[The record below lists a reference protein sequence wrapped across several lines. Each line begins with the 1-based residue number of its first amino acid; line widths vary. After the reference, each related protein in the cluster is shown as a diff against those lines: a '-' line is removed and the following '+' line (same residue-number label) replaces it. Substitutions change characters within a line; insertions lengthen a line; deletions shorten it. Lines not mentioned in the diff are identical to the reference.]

1 MFLTLIL
8 YDYWP
13 HRLAVL
19 FSRRNRS
26 PVTVSAMTRSE
37 VLRFPRD
44 TVLSLCHSYRSVL
57 TALLRD
63 AGDRV
68 VLCNCDRLFELASE
82 WE

>member
-1 MFLTLIL
+1 
-8 YDYWP
+8 
-13 HRLAVL
+13 
-19 FSRRNRS
+19 
-26 PVTVSAMTRSE
+26 MTRSE